1 MNLKL
6 ILYYYFSKEI
16 VGMPLFCSKSKNW
29 KKDFVIGGIKFKMLQ
44 YGHSK
49 HSKNDR
55 RHPNNIET
63 FYNIYGE
70 ENWIESVLSEKENND
85 VIVKWVYV
93 TGKSLSEAIIFAS
106 TNPQYDVGLD
116 RTGHL
121 SFLTGQDRTPKFAGQ
136 VLPDRTESRL
146 IFLNMLPTT

>member
-1 MNLKL
+1 
-6 ILYYYFSKEI
+6 
-16 VGMPLFCSKSKNW
+16 MPLFCSKSKNW
-29 KKDFVIGGIKFKMLQ
+29 KKDFVIGGIKFKMPQ

-70 ENWIESVLSEKENND
+70 ENWIESVLSEKENNA

-93 TGKSLSEAIIFAS
+93 KKVRNGGRK
-106 TNPQYDVGLD
+106 
-116 RTGHL
+116 
-121 SFLTGQDRTPKFAGQ
+121 
-136 VLPDRTESRL
+136 ESRSNNSSKFSQNL
-146 IFLNMLPTT
+146 PLWTVLNISLFLKMITSRNL